1 MPDRRLR
8 GLGVVFSLA
17 VALPPALLGQ
27 SAPRPNVLVIVTD
40 DQGWGDIGYHN
51 PAVYS
56 PNLDAL
62 ARSGARFTQH
72 YVMPQ
77 CTPTRV
83 AVMTGRYPSRFGPQ
97 AQQANNAPA
106 FPLGT
111 PTLGTL
117 MKSAGYETH
126 LVGKW
131 HLGTSTDHGPTKFGF
146 DHSYGSL
153 AGAVG
158 MYDHRYRQGKFAEN
172 WHRDDEI
179 IPGWENGTHATD
191 LTAREAV
198 RVIEQEREAPFFLY
212 LAFHAV
218 HTPLDERGRFVDR
231 PTQLDPARPGRWLDE
246 DEIPWF
252 HDPEGLIQ
260 REQDPEKRLLLA
272 AVHHMDHA
280 IGEVVQAL
288 ERSGQRDDTLILFTS
303 DNGPQVNWGGKAY
316 PDDLKLTDFNQPIP
330 MRGKK
335 TDTYEGG
342 VHVPGFAVWPG
353 KIAAKEVDVP
363 VHVVDWMPTL
373 AKLLGADA
381 PAQTDGLDLWPL
393 LIDQHLREQPEV
405 SKPRELYWVW
415 SSGSN
420 RRALR
425 YGDWKVV
432 RYGKKEPQAATDWQ
446 LFHLGDDPKEQ
457 RDLAAEQPDVL
468 ADMHRR
474 YLAQRARDKPN
485 PKRK

>member
-1 MPDRRLR
+1 MRLR
-8 GLGVVFSLA
+8 PTSLS
-17 VALPPALLGQ
+17 VALALVVSCRAQ
-27 SAPRPNVLVIVTD
+27 APEGDRPNVLVIVTD

-83 AVMTGRYPSRFGPQ
+83 ALMTGRYPSRFGPQ

-106 FPLGT
+106 FPIGT

-117 MKSAGYETH
+117 MQRAGYETH

-146 DHSYGSL
+146 DHSYGGL
-153 AGAVG
+153 AGALG
-158 MYDHRYRQGKFAEN
+158 MYDHRYRKGKFAEN
-172 WHRDDEI
+172 WHRDDEV
-179 IPGWENGTHATD
+179 IPGWENGVHATD

-198 RVIEQEREAPFFLY
+198 RVIEQERAAPFFLY
-212 LAFHAV
+212 LAFHTV

-231 PTQLDPARPGRWLDE
+231 PTQLDPERPGRWLDE

-252 HDPEGLIQ
+252 HDPDGLIQ

-272 AVHHMDHA
+272 AVHHLDHA
-280 IGEVVQAL
+280 VGEVVKAL
-288 ERSGQRDDTLILFTS
+288 ARTGQRDDTLILFTS
-303 DNGPQVNWGGKAY
+303 DNGPQGSWPGNAY

-342 VHVPGFAVWPG
+342 VRVPGFAVWPG
-353 KIAAKEVDVP
+353 RIAAAEVREP

-373 AKLLGADA
+373 AALVGDEAVA
-381 PAQTDGLDLWPL
+381 ATDGLDLADL
-393 LIDQHLREQPEV
+393 LFGHARPAPRP
-405 SKPRELYWVW
+405 PRELYWVW

-432 RYGKKEPQAATDWQ
+432 RYGKQEPQRPADWQ
-446 LFHLGDDPKEQ
+446 LFHLAEDPKEQ
-457 RDLAAEQPDVL
+457 RDLAAEQPEVL

-485 PKRK
+485 PRRR